1 MAQAEMHKAERPP
14 AATGSRSLILSS
26 PTNEWEGIRVMT
38 VRNLPAKYNSP
49 NPVVLTGWELVAALG
64 VIAAAGLLALVIGST
79 TGVMVVVTPLLLVLG
94 VRIYRG

>member
-1 MAQAEMHKAERPP
+1 
-14 AATGSRSLILSS
+14 
-26 PTNEWEGIRVMT
+26 MT